1 MSSPGP
7 EQRRVLASLER
18 KSVMRWNG
26 LLWSKWRGWSKRSR
40 LLEILREANC
50 ARDERD
56 WTTAAA
62 RYAQALAQDGN
73 ANSRRVPIMTR
84 TRRAAICIQL
94 GHVLR
99 EQGILDRAEAAY
111 RESVAL
117 NGSSAE
123 PHLLLGLVLQSQLRF
138 AEAAGSFFN
147 ALKLD
152 RSSAA
157 REQLRLLDYS
167 GEEIDDAITRG
178 AISTAPVVPPDP
190 PFPLR
195 PVERLRERIKSY
207 YWHHSINL
215 GGIVTPG
222 IKSRYLLSNEAD
234 VVFSELDLRGKSVID
249 VGAWNGFFTVE
260 ATRRGAARLLAV
272 DHSTWMHPG
281 LRGKETFDLVMARL
295 GIDPESRV
303 IDVNEITPEA
313 VGRWDVVLFLGVF
326 YHLLDPIDSLR
337 RLAQITNEVLVLET
351 HLDLQD
357 LDRPAMVFYPG
368 REPGGDETNWWGPNR
383 ACVEGLLRAVGFPK
397 ICFTQHPSAGPG
409 RGFFHAFKSAGP
421 EGPRVLSLPRRI
433 HA

>member
-1 MSSPGP
+1 
-7 EQRRVLASLER
+7 
-18 KSVMRWNG
+18 MRWNG
-26 LLWSKWRGWSKRSR
+26 LHWGKWRARRSA
-40 LLEILREANC
+40 LMTLLREADL

-56 WTTAAA
+56 WATAAA
-62 RYAQALAQDGN
+62 RYAQALALDRD
-73 ANSRRVPIMTR
+73 ASSRRAAIMTR

-99 EQGILDRAEAAY
+99 EQGTLDGAEAAY

-117 NGSSAE
+117 DGSPAE
-123 PHLLLGLVLQSQLRF
+123 PHLWVGLVLHSQGRF

-152 RSSAA
+152 SSCAA

-167 GEEIDDAITRG
+167 DEEINNAIARDAIPV
-178 AISTAPVVPPDP
+178 APLVPPDP

-195 PVERLRERIKSY
+195 PIDGMRERIKSY

-222 IKSRYLLSNEAD
+222 MKSRYLLAKEAD
-234 VVFSELDLRGKSVID
+234 VVFSQLDLRDKSVID

-260 ATRRGAARLLAV
+260 AKRRGAARLLAV
-272 DHSTWMHPG
+272 DHFAWTHPG

-295 GIDPESRV
+295 GIDAESCV
-303 IDVNEITPEA
+303 IDVHEVTREA

-326 YHLLDPIDSLR
+326 YHLLDPIDALR

-357 LDRPAMVFYPG
+357 LGRPAMVFYPA
-368 REPGGDETNWWGPNR
+368 RELGGDETNWWGPNR
-383 ACVEGLLRAVGFPK
+383 TCVEGLLRAVGFPK
-397 ICFTQHPSAGPG
+397 VRFTQHPSAGPS
-409 RGFFHAFKSAGP
+409 RGFFHAFKSTAP
-421 EGPRVLSLPRRI
+421 C
-433 HA
+433 

>member
-7 EQRRVLASLER
+7 EQRRALASLER

-26 LLWSKWRGWSKRSR
+26 LLWSKWRGWSKRSG

-123 PHLLLGLVLQSQLRF
+123 PYLLLGLVLQSQLRF

-152 RSSAA
+152 GNSAA
-157 REQLRLLDYS
+157 R
-167 GEEIDDAITRG
+167 
-178 AISTAPVVPPDP
+178 V
-190 PFPLR
+190 
-195 PVERLRERIKSY
+195 
-207 YWHHSINL
+207 
-215 GGIVTPG
+215 
-222 IKSRYLLSNEAD
+222 
-234 VVFSELDLRGKSVID
+234 
-249 VGAWNGFFTVE
+249 
-260 ATRRGAARLLAV
+260 
-272 DHSTWMHPG
+272 
-281 LRGKETFDLVMARL
+281 
-295 GIDPESRV
+295 
-303 IDVNEITPEA
+303 
-313 VGRWDVVLFLGVF
+313 
-326 YHLLDPIDSLR
+326 
-337 RLAQITNEVLVLET
+337 
-351 HLDLQD
+351 
-357 LDRPAMVFYPG
+357 
-368 REPGGDETNWWGPNR
+368 
-383 ACVEGLLRAVGFPK
+383 
-397 ICFTQHPSAGPG
+397 
-409 RGFFHAFKSAGP
+409 
-421 EGPRVLSLPRRI
+421 
-433 HA
+433 